1 MEVTCPRP
9 TAAPEPVFSWPWLP
23 PPPPGLLDRRR
34 PLAFPAADTELAF
47 RAGRPWRLPPHT
59 PVWAPHAP
67 RGCPEPCSDLGGT
80 GNNNVWVC
88 LPGKQGLIQEP

>member
-47 RAGRPWRLPPHT
+47 RAGRPWRLPP
-59 PVWAPHAP
+59 PPPSGPHML
-67 RGCPEPCSDLGGT
+67 LGAAQSHAQIWEELGT
-80 GNNNVWVC
+80 TMCGFVC
-88 LPGKQGLIQEP
+88 QASRA